1 MELASPPQGN
11 GPSQF
16 ILQTAMSQSMY
27 HLSPGRLVGSE
38 EGWTDNVGAYEG
50 SMLFASD
57 GSELVVRLAVGAAD
71 SDGTIVGTPVGS
83 RLGEVEPAILGE
95 NEGTPLVE
103 G

>member
-1 MELASPPQGN
+1 
-11 GPSQF
+11 
-16 ILQTAMSQSMY
+16 
-27 HLSPGRLVGSE
+27 
-38 EGWTDNVGAYEG
+38 
-50 SMLFASD
+50 MLFASD

-83 RLGEVEPAILGE
+83 RLGEVDLDEKSIRKRECGLLIKLLSKLTPAILGE